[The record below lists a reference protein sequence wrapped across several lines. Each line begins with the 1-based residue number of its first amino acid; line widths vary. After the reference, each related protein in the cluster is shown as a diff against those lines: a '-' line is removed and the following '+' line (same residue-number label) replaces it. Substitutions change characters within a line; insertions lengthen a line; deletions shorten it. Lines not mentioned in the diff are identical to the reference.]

1 MNMLAARQS
10 RDEVVVRTRARAAVP
25 VRLAPS
31 FDEQFSEQF
40 DAQFHRL
47 YGYLD
52 KLSGDPDL
60 AADLA
65 QEAFVRLYRRGEL
78 PEAPAAWLI
87 TVATNLFRNERASRQ
102 RRRRLLTL
110 WRGESAHS
118 DPGPPPDQSSSGAE
132 LRRQVRV
139 ALNQLAERDG
149 RILLLRA
156 QGYSYEEIAGALA
169 LNPASVGVLLARA
182 KRAFRHAYEER
193 FDAP

>member
-1 MNMLAARQS
+1 MNMLALRQS
-10 RDEVVVRTRARAAVP
+10 RDEVAVRARARAAAP
-25 VRLAPS
+25 VQLAPS

-47 YGYLD
+47 FGYLD

-78 PEAPAAWLI
+78 PETPAAWLI
-87 TVATNLFRNERASRQ
+87 TVATNLLRNARASRR

-110 WRGESAHS
+110 WRGEGTHS
-118 DPGPPPDQSSSGAE
+118 DPPPSPEQSASGAD

-139 ALNQLAERDG
+139 ALNQLPERDG
-149 RILLLRA
+149 HILLLRA
-156 QGYSYEEIAGALA
+156 QGYSYEEIARALA
-169 LNPASVGVLLARA
+169 LNPSSIGVLLARA